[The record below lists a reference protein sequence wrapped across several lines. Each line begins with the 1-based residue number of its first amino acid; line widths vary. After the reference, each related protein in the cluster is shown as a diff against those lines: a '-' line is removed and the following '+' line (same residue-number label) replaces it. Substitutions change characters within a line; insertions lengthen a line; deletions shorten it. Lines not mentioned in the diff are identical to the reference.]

1 MEWLL
6 GKTLTELQ
14 EIAVQMGMP
23 AYTARQMARWLYDK
37 RVTQIEA
44 MTDLSK
50 EARERLSR
58 QYEMGGFAPSQT
70 QISTDGT
77 QKFLFPTLHVPN
89 SGIEC
94 VVIPDKD
101 RATLCVSSQVG
112 CQMGCAFCMTARMGF
127 QSHLTAGEII
137 AQFLRVPQSESLT
150 NVVYMGMGE
159 PLNNWEAVRKTLE
172 IFTADWGLGWS
183 PKRITVSTVGII
195 PVMEKLL
202 QTTQVHVAVSLHN
215 PFDAE
220 RATLMPAQKAFP
232 ISSVVRFLQGYDF
245 SGQRRLSFEYILFD
259 GWNDTPRHA
268 NALLKLLRGLTFR
281 INLIRFHAIPDF
293 PLRPASEQAVEAF
306 KERLNRGGIVTTV
319 RASRGMDILAACG
332 LLSDRHKGASG
343 VTSQDIFQE
352 APKEFTPTSAYKP
365 LQTRIEALCSRS
377 EHCTCDIRRKL
388 EATSLTQEEQ
398 TRLLAHLE
406 QEGFV
411 DNTRYAK
418 AFVRDKSRLQG
429 WGRMKVAAALRIK
442 QLPEPLIQEA
452 LQELDQ
458 EAQQNRLEKCLQQK
472 AAQCQQDS
480 PEKRRAKLIRF
491 ALGRGYTYAEVM
503 DYITKH
509 KEIL

>member
-6 GKTLTELQ
+6 GKTLAELQ
-14 EIAVQMGMP
+14 EIAAQLGMP
-23 AYTARQMARWLYDK
+23 AYTARQMARWLYAK
-37 RVTQIEA
+37 RVTQIDA

-58 QYEMGGFAPSQT
+58 QYEVGGFAPSQT

-77 QKFLFPTLHVPN
+77 QKFLFPTLKVPN
-89 SGIEC
+89 TGIEC

-127 QSHLTAGEII
+127 RSHLTAGEIM

-159 PLNNWEAVRKTLE
+159 PLNNWEAVRNTLE

-202 QTTQVHVAVSLHN
+202 QNTQVHVAVSLHN

-232 ISSVVRFLQGYDF
+232 ISSVVHFLRGYDF

-268 NALLKLLRGLTFR
+268 NALLKLLRGLTCR

-332 LLSDRHKGASG
+332 LLSDRHKGA
-343 VTSQDIFQE
+343 VTATP
-352 APKEFTPTSAYKP
+352 APAPAPTPAYKP
-365 LQTRIEALCSRS
+365 LQTRLEALCSRS
-377 EHCTCDIRRKL
+377 EHCTWDIRRKL
-388 EATSLTQEEQ
+388 GGTSLTKEEQ
-398 TRLLAHLE
+398 TRLVTHLE

-411 DNTRYAK
+411 DDARYAK

-429 WGRMKVAAALRIK
+429 WGRVKIAAALRIK
-442 QLPEPLIQEA
+442 QLPDSLITEA
-452 LQELDQ
+452 LRELNQ
-458 EAQQNRLEKCLQQK
+458 EAQQTQMEKCLLQK
-472 AAQCQQDS
+472 AAQCQQD
-480 PEKRRAKLIRF
+480 PPDKRRAKLLRF
-491 ALGRGYTYAEVM
+491 ALGRGYTYAEVA
-503 DYITKH
+503 DFITNH
-509 KEIL
+509 QEIL